1 MSKIGLFYGTQ
12 TGKTESIASMIQEQL
27 GTDLVDIHEIADVT
41 GDDFTDYQDL
51 IIGAP
56 TWNVGELSSD

>member
-12 TGKTESIASMIQEQL
+12 TGKTEEIASMIQEQI

-51 IIGAP
+51 IIGVP
-56 TWNVGELSSD
+56 T

>member
-27 GTDLVDIHEIADVT
+27 GTDLVDI
-41 GDDFTDYQDL
+41 L
-51 IIGAP
+51 
-56 TWNVGELSSD
+56 